1 MKKQSLVEQLQQ
13 LKNQNRFNLFDSEK
27 RNFYLYD
34 VFSQNLYPVN
44 KMTYDF
50 FITGKLKRYTKEEE
64 SKIQE
69 FLDYLS
75 KWNGQIKYSELT
87 ETHLTINL
95 SSKCNLNC
103 SYCYRD
109 KEYKNEMSLEKAFE
123 IIDYADKYY
132 KTNNN
137 EIVFSIDMTAESFLD
152 KEKIKELYKRILDY
166 KGHQKMRLW
175 FMSNGTRLTD
185 DYIELIKQMPI
196 DPFWVSLD
204 GPETVHNANRKY
216 YNGKG
221 SFNDVIDNIKIL
233 QENNINIKISC
244 VLTSNY
250 PYPDKLF
257 NYLKSLSVQGIQIC
271 PVRNGCE
278 VSLTKESLEIVKES
292 YVKLF
297 EQLYIEIMKKDFSSV
312 KLLKEDFILQTFL
325 ILFNRIRQSGRCTWG
340 QEAVVDAHGNMY
352 PCLYVIGNKKY
363 LLGNINEKKN
373 ARTFLRRI
381 TVNDRKKCQF
391 CWARFLCGGTC
402 HYNSIIS
409 KNSEFEVDDIECELR
424 MFLITESINMII
436 KLMEKGADL
445 NEFAIVLKS

>member
-1 MKKQSLVEQLQQ
+1 MKKRSLVEQLRQ
-13 LKNQNRFNLFDSEK
+13 LQSQNRFNLFNSEK
-27 RNFYLYD
+27 QNFYLYD

-44 KMTYDF
+44 KVIYDF
-50 FITGKLKRYTKEEE
+50 FISENIRNYTKEEE

-69 FLDYLS
+69 VLDYLS
-75 KWNGQIKYSELT
+75 KWNGQIQYAELA

-109 KEYKNEMSLEKAFE
+109 KDHKNEMSLEKAFE

-152 KEKIKELYKRILDY
+152 KEKIKGLYKKILEY
-166 KGHQKMRLW
+166 KEHQKMRLW

-196 DPFWVSLD
+196 EPFWVSFD
-204 GPETVHNANRKY
+204 GPEEIHDANRKY

-233 QENNINIKISC
+233 QENNIDIKISC
-244 VLTSNY
+244 VLTNNY

-257 NYLKSLSVQGIQIC
+257 NYLKSLNVKGIQIC

-278 VSLTKESLEIVKES
+278 VSLTKESLETVKES
-292 YVKLF
+292 YRKLY
-297 EQLYIEIMKKDFSSV
+297 EQIYKEIMKKDYSSV
-312 KLLKEDFILQTFL
+312 KLLKEDFILQTCS
-325 ILFNRIRQSGRCTWG
+325 ILFNRIRQAGRCTWG
-340 QEAVVDAHGNMY
+340 QEAVVDAQGNMY
-352 PCLYVIGNKKY
+352 PCLYVIGNEKY
-363 LLGNINEKKN
+363 FLGNISEKMN
-373 ARTFLRRI
+373 ARDFLQPI
-381 TVNDRKKCQF
+381 TVTDRQKCKC

-402 HYNSIIS
+402 HYNSIVT

-424 MFLITESINMII
+424 MFLVTESINMII
-436 KLMEKGADL
+436 KLMENGADV
-445 NEFAIVLKS
+445 NEFSKVLNS